1 MKSKLVLWGKNPEE
15 QKVLLALSL
24 QEDEK
29 KVSIYVFPEEVIT
42 VELENQLHKD
52 WKAGDEVNF
61 PAEAKKFEKEL
72 SLVNDLLPEGFSA
85 ERDDLVKRA
94 QTEWHFVILSSK
106 LFQTYVSEVEEIKD
120 RIEALE
126 SYQPNLWEEL
136 KGFWDKVQS
145 QIVEKNLLRDHANEL
160 REHTNNLFSRL
171 KELRKEVDKMF
182 NEESKSNFESFAES
196 LKDIEERISNG
207 LSLHVI
213 FEDLKSL
220 QKKFKNLKLSKDHRN
235 KLWSRLDSAFKEVKE
250 KRFGDSPNKETS
262 PLARLEKRLKGLNEA
277 INKMERS
284 IKRDKQERSQQEK
297 GTASAFGQLELQLRE
312 AKMTMIDE
320 RISSKETK
328 LNDMLKTRKELETRQ
343 VGLQARA
350 DKEKELEEAKK
361 LAEAKIAAEIKEAA
375 ESRKEEDAK
384 LEKLAAEIVEKKEP
398 KAPAP
403 KASDKIAKEEP
414 KASDTT
420 VEVAA
425 ESTPEPS
432 QEEPVGS
439 DTTVEADVESNN
451 EPPKEAEAK
460 AETSKEPAKKEPTT
474 ASDEKA
480 AEEEE

>member
-24 QEDEK
+24 QEDDK

-61 PAEAKKFEKEL
+61 PAETKKFEKEL

-106 LFQTYVSEVEEIKD
+106 LFQTYVSEVHEIKD
-120 RIEALE
+120 RVDALE
-126 SYQPNLWEEL
+126 SYQPNVWEEL

-182 NEESKSNFESFAES
+182 NEESKANFESFGES
-196 LKDIEERISNG
+196 LKEIEERISNG

-250 KRFGDSPNKETS
+250 KRFGDSPNKDTS

-328 LNDMLKTRKELETRQ
+328 LNDMLKTRKELETRHA
-343 VGLQARA
+343 GLQARA
-350 DKEKELEEAKK
+350 EKEKEIEEAKK

-398 KAPAP
+398 KAASPNATAKTVSEED
-403 KASDKIAKEEP
+403 KASDK
-414 KASDTT
+414 T
-420 VEVAA
+420 VGVAA
-425 ESTPEPS
+425 DSTPEPS
-432 QEEPVGS
+432 KEESTEP
-439 DTTVEADVESNN
+439 DTTAEADAESTTK
-451 EPPKEAEAK
+451 PAKEAE
-460 AETSKEPAKKEPTT
+460 TKEEPKTEESST
-474 ASDEKA
+474 ASVEK
-480 AEEEE
+480 EEEE